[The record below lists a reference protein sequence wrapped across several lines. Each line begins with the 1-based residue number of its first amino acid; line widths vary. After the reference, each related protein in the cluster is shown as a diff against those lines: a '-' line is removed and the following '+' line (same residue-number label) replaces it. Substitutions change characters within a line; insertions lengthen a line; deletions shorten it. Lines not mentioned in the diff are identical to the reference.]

1 MDLLDFD
8 DDTFL
13 VDSDSDFDSDL
24 DLMPDEYPGYAN
36 WDLYDV
42 DDEPDVGPRCGLCQ
56 FKFEALD
63 SVVVFNPLNR
73 YSPSPWE
80 TKYHET
86 DTSGYLETGYHSS
99 CVDQFA
105 VDFSLGN
112 NTHFDVWDATH
123 YGDAKYGNI
132 GNEPLP
138 SFEANRLRRLKRMFA
153 GEFMTTIGGRL
164 PLEVCENIGRYCLRD
179 YAVRLL
185 KDAWRKKSHFG
196 TRDAAFRVTKSHEV
210 WAQHIEFEGIQ
221 YIKSLSTTRRNESDT
236 KLFGPAHGTR
246 VNIYFA
252 EDPRGI
258 REVIMTQDDYT
269 PLTQGEG
276 LTWVINRRIALPF
289 WFKSKS
295 DGLKLRE
302 LATTRTKKLDANYRQ
317 RHWALLP
324 NDLDDCRL
332 APPLVADREVSTE
345 PIRAVDWNLPGCRGY
360 SILVFMDCVCD
371 IIPNTTGG
379 PSSQLMDAD
388 NNHPG
393 AWTYVPIDED
403 ERVVELWSR
412 RGKLPG
418 DSGWLVEYYN
428 LIIRTSKGRSFALGY
443 DIESRSNK
451 DGYNFTYQG
460 IAVLPLTQPSRM
472 LYCRNGSSKFWL
484 CVDQAESLD
493 QRKINLSLPKP
504 LKPTAYT
511 GKQFL
516 SSTVELRDVRTIAI
530 CRSWRNYPDE
540 GIVGILFTYA
550 DGRQRCIGQIRLDH
564 MDAPLA
570 ITSGKI
576 WLGCD
581 KSQNEHLPEGF
592 WPRTNK
598 IKWVEVDKPLRD
610 KDCEYLEV
618 PLGGSLE
625 WQSSLSSRFCH
636 DSVYHHS
643 VYHHES
649 SGLQDMVDEVDLV
662 LARDTESGGRPRGV
676 VKTFSVVI

>member
-8 DDTFL
+8 DDDYFL
-13 VDSDSDFDSDL
+13 DPDSDSDFDSDFDSDL
-24 DLMPDEYPGYAN
+24 DYGN
-36 WDLYDV
+36 WNWYDV
-42 DDEPDVGPRCGLCQ
+42 DDEPDVRPRCGLCQ
-56 FKFEALD
+56 FKFEPSD
-63 SVVVFNPLNR
+63 PIVVFNPLNR
-73 YSPSPWE
+73 YLPSPWE
-80 TKYHET
+80 TRYHGT
-86 DTSGYLETGYHSS
+86 DTSGGLETGYHSS
-99 CVDQFA
+99 CVDQIPA
-105 VDFSLGN
+105 DFSLGDMWN
-112 NTHFDVWDATH
+112 AAR
-123 YGDAKYGNI
+123 YGDERYGNI

-138 SFEANRLRRLKRMFA
+138 SFEANRLRRLKKMFA
-153 GEFMTTIGGRL
+153 EEFMTTIECRL
-164 PLEVCENIGRYCLRD
+164 PLEVCENIGRYCLRE
-179 YAVRLL
+179 YAARLL
-185 KDAWRKKSHFG
+185 KDAWTKKSHSG

-221 YIKSLSTTRRNESDT
+221 YIKSLSTNRRNESDA
-236 KLFGPAHGTR
+236 KLFGAAHGTR

-252 EDPRGI
+252 EDLRGI
-258 REVIMTQDDYT
+258 REVIMTQDDDT
-269 PLTQGEG
+269 PLNQGEG
-276 LTWVINRRIALPF
+276 LTWVVKRRIALPF

-295 DGLKLRE
+295 DGLKLRK
-302 LATTRTKKLDANYRQ
+302 LATTRTKKLDANFRQ
-317 RHWALLP
+317 RRWALLP

-332 APPLVADREVSTE
+332 APPLVAARGVSTE

-360 SILVFMDCVCD
+360 SILIDMNSVCD

-388 NNHPG
+388 NNHHG

-403 ERVVELWSR
+403 ERVAELWSR
-412 RGKLPG
+412 KLPG
-418 DSGWLVEYYN
+418 DSGWLVEYNN
-428 LIIRTSKGRSFALGY
+428 LIIRTSKGRNFALGY

-451 DGYNFTYQG
+451 DGNNFTYQG
-460 IAVLPLTQPSRM
+460 ITVLPLTQPSRM
-472 LYCRNGSSKFWL
+472 LYCKNASSRFWL

-504 LKPTAYT
+504 SKPTAYT
-511 GKQFL
+511 GKHFL
-516 SSTVELRDVRTIAI
+516 SSAVELRDVRTIAV

-576 WLGCD
+576 WLGCG

-598 IKWVEVDKPLRD
+598 IKWVEVDKPMRD
-610 KDCEYLEV
+610 EDREYLEV
-618 PLGGSLE
+618 PLEGSLE

-649 SGLQDMVDEVDLV
+649 SGLQDMVDEMDLV
-662 LARDTESGGRPRGV
+662 LARDAESGGRPRGV